1 MMSPN
6 QKRRLIYTSAFL
18 LIAGWFLVDGGHIPL
33 TAQVFDGAGL
43 QGGLSTAQEEIG
55 GSGIRQDDDIIPA
68 IAGVLN
74 FALTFVAVFAVVAFV
89 VAGFTFI
96 LGFGSDAANQRAKKI
111 MIWAAVGLLVIV
123 FSFVIVEFILN
134 LVTS

>member
-1 MMSPN
+1 
-6 QKRRLIYTSAFL
+6 
-18 LIAGWFLVDGGHIPL
+18 VDGGHIPL